1 MWKSD
6 IFHVPDGCLATFFL
20 LNYQCGYYIIVCIS
34 ENQIARKTDKRK
46 KEKDKIPMW
55 KCMRCEKENQDTE
68 EICTGCGHGRTMDYI
83 SHRTLAKISISLS
96 ENWKRVNRE
105 EAEEFVQKKLT
116 DLSASVQEAK
126 KKISDAQNEI
136 NTLNGEVQERNKI
149 IEKNEKIDR
158 VRKTYGNGLSVVT
171 AIVGILFWVYLI
183 YQSALGNKE
192 STGIEYIKQ
201 NVISFVVCAILFAVV
216 AYFMSAV
223 LLGIVGGIG
232 VNIIGLLMGK
242 SVNEE
247 TLKKVATELDNAR
260 QSIDKKRNEITTDQS
275 ELNSSEQQIQR
286 IEKDRESII
295 NKLSQLSPQEMEK
308 EFARLV

>member
-295 NKLSQLSPQEMEK
+295 NKLSQISPQEMEK

>member
-1 MWKSD
+1 MAL
-6 IFHVPDGCLATFFL
+6 FMFPAGFFFL
-20 LNYQCGYYIIVCIS
+20 LNRQRGYYIIVCIS
-34 ENQIARKTDKRK
+34 ENQVARKTDKRK
-46 KEKDKIPMW
+46 KEKDKIIMW
-55 KCMRCEKENQDTE
+55 KCIRCEKENQDTE

-247 TLKKVATELDNAR
+247 TLKKVATELDSAR
-260 QSIDKKRNEITTDQS
+260 QSIDKKRNEITTVQS
-275 ELNSSEQQIQR
+275 ELNSSEQQLKKIK
-286 IEKDRESII
+286 KDKESII